1 MIMKD
6 ADWGAI
12 QYGNDLHNHLADAFA
27 YLAQGLNM
35 SNVESPNHY
44 TQGYMEVIY
53 EIRDTLGAEGFK
65 AFCMGNWM
73 KYNARASHKGLK
85 SEDLAKADQY
95 LEWAANGLPKP
106 VNNRVP
112 RPEPAD
118 DLYANFFQ
126 ATQGPQEPQKPR
138 ELQEEP
144 AAKKNSELG
153 DPYGSEQIRARLW
166 IELNKRLASN
176 PTHRPIELQVR
187 KARQFCGYIADLYVS
202 KNGQKIAT
210 ASFRGMTP
218 SAEQYVYV
226 AEEMYE
232 AILEHYA

>member
-1 MIMKD
+1 
-6 ADWGAI
+6 
-12 QYGNDLHNHLADAFA
+12 
-27 YLAQGLNM
+27 M

-73 KYNARASHKGLK
+73 KYNARANHKGLK

-112 RPEPAD
+112 RPEKAD
-118 DLYANFFQ
+118 ALYANFFQ

-138 ELQEEP
+138 EPQEERACETSP
-144 AAKKNSELG
+144 ALTA
-153 DPYGSEQIRARLW
+153 PYGSEHVRTRLW
-166 IELNKRLASN
+166 CMLNKRLASD
-176 PTHRPIELQVR
+176 PIHKPVILE
-187 KARQFCGYIADLYVS
+187 VS
-202 KNGQKIAT
+202 KANNSYIGRLYTAQKCLRLAMVVLH
-210 ASFRGMTP
+210 GENP
-218 SAEQYVYV
+218 SDESYADAVDN
-226 AEEMYE
+226 MWR
-232 AILEHYA
+232 AIQAYYA

>member
-6 ADWGAI
+6 ADWDRLQRGREITAKE
-12 QYGNDLHNHLADAFA
+12 YGEHIHKAWNRA
-27 YLAQGLNM
+27 M

-112 RPEPAD
+112 RPEQG
-118 DLYANFFQ
+118 DLYE
-126 ATQGPQEPQKPR
+126 QEAQRVFKR
-138 ELQEEP
+138 
-144 AAKKNSELG
+144 
-153 DPYGSEQIRARLW
+153 DP
-166 IELNKRLASN
+166 LA
-176 PTHRPIELQVR
+176 
-187 KARQFCGYIADLYVS
+187 G
-202 KNGQKIAT
+202 
-210 ASFRGMTP
+210 
-218 SAEQYVYV
+218 
-226 AEEMYE
+226 
-232 AILEHYA
+232 